1 MSRIR
6 TRLKL
11 MLGLNVLMAAITI
24 PLAYVT
30 LAPMYREW
38 ADAASVSFGS
48 DGQLTFSGSISP
60 ASARKLANFLTHNAE
75 AIQYPRFLYIGSP
88 GGEYSSAEEVARI
101 INHYNLMTFVSKKS
115 VCASAC
121 VYVFTHSLRRYALP
135 DALFLF
141 HRARRGDLTLDQ
153 KFLNLFATM
162 ETPAIPE
169 DVMRQWASRISPK
182 LTEFFDTCAVDPTRT
197 DSGIWLLWSEIQE
210 IDMGQRSYNC
220 DALASRDA
228 QWVHDFQQAD
238 SGNAD
243 R

>member
-1 MSRIR
+1 MTSIR
-6 TRLKL
+6 NWFRLT
-11 MLGLNVLMAAITI
+11 LGLTLLMAAITI
-24 PLAYVT
+24 FLAYVI
-30 LAPMYREW
+30 LAPRYREW
-38 ADAASVSFGS
+38 QDAATVSLGT
-48 DGQLTFSGSISP
+48 DGQMTFAGSISP
-60 ASARKLANFLTHNAE
+60 ASSRKLANFLARNAE
-75 AIQYPRFLYIGSP
+75 AIQPPRLLSIRSP
-88 GGEYSSAEEVARI
+88 GGEYSGAEEMVRI
-101 INHYNLMTFVSKKS
+101 IDDYDLVTFVSQKS

-135 DALFLF
+135 DAVFLF

-162 ETPAIPE
+162 ETLAVPE

-182 LTEFFDTCAVDPTRT
+182 LTEFLDTCTVDPTRT

-210 IDMGQRSYNC
+210 IGMGQRSYNC
-220 DALASRDA
+220 DAMASRDV
-228 QWVHDFQQAD
+228 QWVYDFQQAE